1 MSKRVEFKVV
11 GLTFIDR
18 YPSNLKT
25 IDAFVVEAQTKQ
37 LGWSGEAVD
46 ERVEAVLIR
55 NAENEFDENA
65 VEVHIPMLGRRS
77 MIGHVPRDLAAKLAP
92 SLDRGDVWKCEVETV
107 LVSAENPEQPGIQ
120 IVIERVAQAAA

>member
-18 YPSNLKT
+18 YPNNLKT

-37 LGWSGEAVD
+37 LGWNGEAVD

-120 IVIERVAQAAA
+120 IVMERVAQAAA

>member
-18 YPSNLKT
+18 YPNNLKT

-120 IVIERVAQAAA
+120 IVMERVAQAAA

>member
-1 MSKRVEFKVV
+1 
-11 GLTFIDR
+11 
-18 YPSNLKT
+18 
-25 IDAFVVEAQTKQ
+25 
-37 LGWSGEAVD
+37 
-46 ERVEAVLIR
+46 
-55 NAENEFDENA
+55 
-65 VEVHIPMLGRRS
+65 